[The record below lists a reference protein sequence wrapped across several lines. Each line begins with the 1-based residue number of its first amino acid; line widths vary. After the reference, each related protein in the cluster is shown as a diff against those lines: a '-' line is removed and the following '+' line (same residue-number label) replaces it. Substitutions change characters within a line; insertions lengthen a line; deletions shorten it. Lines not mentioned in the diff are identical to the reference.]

1 LAIDSW
7 PGRNVVDKEM
17 KQVRKQG
24 GRRSGEEKMQ
34 KQDPMKLISVD
45 RVDKG
50 GLGNESEERECRGE

>member
-1 LAIDSW
+1 
-7 PGRNVVDKEM
+7 VVDKEM